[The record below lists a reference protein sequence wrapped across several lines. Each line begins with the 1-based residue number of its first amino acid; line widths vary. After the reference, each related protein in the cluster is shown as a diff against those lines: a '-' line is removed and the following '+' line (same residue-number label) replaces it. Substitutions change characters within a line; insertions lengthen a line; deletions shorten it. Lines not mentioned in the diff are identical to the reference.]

1 MDSVAFDRVAE
12 QFGEFHARFAPL
24 FGRKE
29 ARQRSEQYLR
39 GLVVQDQER
48 RNAEN
53 LAEAIDGA
61 SPRALQRFLTE
72 APWKPE
78 PVIAHLQAYVGER
91 LATPQG
97 VVSVD
102 DSGVA
107 KQGKHSVGVARQYS
121 GTLGKVG
128 NCQIGVFLAY
138 ASERGH
144 ALVDQRLYL
153 PRAWID
159 DPARCR
165 AAGVP
170 EQVTYQSKAEQ
181 ALEMI
186 QASRQRGFLPAQWV
200 TADAGFGGIPSFR
213 ASLDAAGWWYV
224 LEVPKPAPLVA
235 RQPGVSAPPFAP
247 GERLRSRPDLD
258 LPPTTIEILALGLR
272 SGDWQE
278 LTVAEGAQGPRSYQ
292 FAARRVHEFNAQVL
306 GRESWAL
313 FRRNLDGSELKY
325 YLSNAPSTMPL
336 TTLAWVTSCRWS
348 IETEFKTEKGHTGL
362 DEDEVRRWNGW
373 QHHLTLALLAGAF
386 LMGLEQEGGGNQPL
400 VTRPQIARLLRALL
414 PRRHWTRADLRDW
427 LEQTQL
433 RNLRAKHAHA
443 RHRLLASLELSL

>member
-1 MDSVAFDRVAE
+1 MDPAAFDRVAE
-12 QFGEFHARFAPL
+12 RFGEFHARFAPL
-24 FGRKE
+24 FGRRE

-39 GLVVQDQER
+39 GLLVQDQER

-91 LATPQG
+91 LATPRG
-97 VVSVD
+97 VVIVD

-186 QASRQRGFLPAQWV
+186 QQSRQRGLLPAQWA
-200 TADAGFGGIPSFR
+200 TADAGFGAIPRFR

-224 LEVPKPAPLVA
+224 LEVPKTAPLVA
-235 RQPGVSAPPFAP
+235 RQPGVSPPPFAP
-247 GERLRSRPDLD
+247 GERSRARPDLQ
-258 LPPTTIEILALGLR
+258 LPPSTIEILALGLR
-272 SGDWQE
+272 NGDWQE
-278 LTVAEGAQGPRSYQ
+278 LTVAEGAQGPRGYQ

-325 YLSNAPSTMPL
+325 YLSNASITTSL
-336 TTLAWVTSCRWS
+336 ATLAWVTSCRWS

-362 DEDEVRRWNGW
+362 DEYEVRRWNGW
-373 QHHLTLALLAGAF
+373 HHHLTLALLAGAF
-386 LMGLEQEGGGNQPL
+386 LMGLEQEWGGKSAAGDAPPD
-400 VTRPQIARLLRALL
+400 RPGAPSAAAAPELDSGRPPGLA
-414 PRRHWTRADLRDW
+414 RADSAPQPTG
-427 LEQTQL
+427 QTFACPTPL
-433 RNLRAKHAHA
+433 A
-443 RHRLLASLELSL
+443 RVA

>member
-1 MDSVAFDRVAE
+1 MDPVVFDRVAE
-12 QFGEFHARFAPL
+12 QFAEFHARFAPL
-24 FGRKE
+24 FGRRE

-39 GLVVQDQER
+39 GLLVQDQER

-61 SPRALQRFLTE
+61 SPRALQRFLTD

-78 PVIAHLQAYVGER
+78 PVIDHLQAYVGER
-91 LATPQG
+91 LATPRG
-97 VVSVD
+97 VLIVD

-107 KQGKHSVGVARQYS
+107 KQGQHSVGVARQYS

-170 EQVTYQSKAEQ
+170 EAVTYQSKAEQ
-181 ALEMI
+181 ALEML
-186 QASRQRGFLPAQWV
+186 QASRQRGSLPAQWV
-200 TADAGFGGIPSFR
+200 TADAGFGEIPSFR
-213 ASLDAAGWWYV
+213 AGLDAAGWWYV
-224 LEVPKPAPLVA
+224 LEVPKTTPLVA
-235 RQPGVSAPPFAP
+235 RQPGVSPPPFAP
-247 GERLRSRPDLD
+247 GERSRARPDLQ
-258 LPPTTIEILALGLR
+258 LPPSRIEILALGLR
-272 SGDWQE
+272 RGDWQE

-292 FAARRVHEFNAQVL
+292 FAARRVHEFNNQVL

-325 YLSNAPSTMPL
+325 YLSNAPITMPL

-362 DEDEVRRWNGW
+362 DEYEVRRWNGW
-373 QHHLTLALLAGAF
+373 QHHLSLALLAGAF
-386 LMGLEQEGGGNQPL
+386 LMGLEQEWGGKSVAGDTPADRPGAPSAPPAAKLDPGGPPGLAEADPTPQP
-400 VTRPQIARLLRALL
+400 ARQAFACST
-414 PRRHWTRADLRDW
+414 PV
-427 LEQTQL
+427 
-433 RNLRAKHAHA
+433 A
-443 RHRLLASLELSL
+443 RVA